1 MVLLIAFSATA
12 GTTGKIAGRVTD
24 QEGNPL
30 VGATVMVVGSS
41 YGAMTDA
48 NGEYFIINLPPD
60 TYTLRASMV
69 GMGAK
74 EAPGV
79 QVITDQTTRMD
90 FNLDPE
96 ATGVTVITVTDQ
108 RGMILKDVTTSVHVV
123 GREDIETMPVAG
135 VADIVSR
142 QAGMTVQDGDI
153 HARGGRQGEVV
164 YMVDGMSVMDPSG
177 NFQAMTVPVSA
188 IAETSTMTGGF
199 GAEYGNAQSGI
210 VNIVTREGGDDYE
223 FDYTVW
229 GNDWQTLGF
238 ADDWNWRDDGPFREG
253 MIDMNGSVGG
263 PEPISSYLLPAMGLN
278 LPGEYRMMLTG
289 SYYERGGGP
298 DNRYGLMPND
308 GREDISGTLKLTLRP
323 NPRTKINLS
332 GMLSQGEI
340 GYLSTTT
347 NWEYSRFDEDYTISG
362 TDSIIPGQPLKYA
375 LPTVFV
381 DDYSMGL
388 GITQTMSDATF
399 LEAKFKMLRNE
410 SSYRTYDPDG
420 GFIDENYD
428 SFASWE
434 EYVPARIY
442 DDEGFPRAGY
452 NYFQNAWIL
461 PYFKRSNT
469 MANGRV
475 DVTSQL
481 NNEHQLKAGIEASYY
496 ELYEFEAQPAS
507 GANVYGGIWRAF
519 PNKGAAYIQDKM
531 EYSGMIVNAGLR
543 FDYLDPNF
551 DDYPAD
557 LDDPVNPGTT
567 PEDPNHIKNPVEVSM
582 KYHLSPRVG
591 FSHPITDRDV
601 LHFTYGHYFQI
612 PALYNLYDGADYEL
626 SGAFPIVANPDLE
639 PEETIAYEVGVKHQ
653 FDEVTLLNF
662 TGFYKDITGL
672 VDQEEIFYSAAQSYS
687 HYINGDYGNVRGA
700 ELSIMRRPSNYWAFN
715 ANYTYQVA
723 VGKSSSSRQ
732 NYDYNWAGWII
743 PKEDAYLDWDQR
755 HTVNANFDFRI
766 PRGEGPRLGDYP
778 ILEGFGVNL
787 DWSYG
792 SGFPFTATNQ
802 GSLAPVINGERL
814 PWHSNTELKV
824 NRKIWAGPV
833 TLNLQAWVLN
843 LFNRRN
849 IQELPDDYI
858 ETYLADQ
865 DGDGEPDYDPTGPL
879 GNPYVYNEERRI
891 RFGLG
896 LEW

>member
-24 QEGNPL
+24 QDGNPL
-30 VGATVMVVGSS
+30 VGATVMVVGTS

-60 TYTLRASMV
+60 TYTLRCSMV

-90 FNLDPE
+90 FTLDPE

-142 QAGMTVQDGDI
+142 QAGMTVLDGTI
-153 HARGGRQGEVV
+153 HARGGRSGEVV

-177 NFQAMTVPVSA
+177 NFQAMSVPVSA

-210 VNIVTREGGDDYE
+210 VNIVTREGGDSYE
-223 FDYTVW
+223 FDYNAW
-229 GNDWQTLGF
+229 ANDWQTMGF
-238 ADDWNWRDDGPFREG
+238 AEDWNWRDDGPFREG
-253 MIDMNGSVGG
+253 MIDMEGAIGG
-263 PEPISSYLLPAMGLN
+263 PEPISTYLLPAMGLN

-289 SYYERGGGP
+289 SYFSRGGGAG
-298 DNRYGLMPND
+298 DERYGLMPND

-323 NPRTKINLS
+323 SPRTKINLS
-332 GMLSQGEI
+332 GNYATGEI
-340 GYLSTTT
+340 GYSF
-347 NWEYSRFDEDYTISG
+347 WDVSWQYSRFDQDYEIEG
-362 TDSIIPGQPLKYA
+362 TDSVIPGQPLKYA
-375 LPTVFV
+375 LPTAFV
-381 DDYSMGL
+381 NDYSVSV

-399 LEAKFKMLRNE
+399 LEAKFQYMRNQSE
-410 SSYRTYDPDG
+410 YRTYDPDG
-420 GFIDENYD
+420 GFIDEHYD
-428 SFASWE
+428 SFSEWE
-434 EYVPARIY
+434 DYVPERIY
-442 DDEGFPRAGY
+442 DSDGFPRAGY
-452 NYFQNAWIL
+452 SYFQNAWIL
-461 PYFKRSNT
+461 PYFIRENY
-469 MANGRV
+469 MATSRV

-481 NNEHQLKAGIEASYY
+481 NNEHQLKAGVEASYY
-496 ELYEFEAQPAS
+496 DLYNFEAQPAS
-507 GANVYGGIWRAF
+507 GGNVYGGSWHAF
-519 PNKGAAYIQDKM
+519 PNMGAAYIQDKM

-551 DDYPAD
+551 DQYPAD
-557 LDDPVNPGTT
+557 LDDPVNPGTE
-567 PEDPNHIKNPVEVSM
+567 PGDPDHIKNPVEVSM

-601 LHFTYGHYFQI
+601 LHFTYGHYFQT
-612 PALYNLYDGADYEL
+612 PDMGRLFDGADYEL

-639 PEETIAYEVGVKHQ
+639 PEETRAYEVGVKHQ
-653 FDEVTLLNF
+653 FDEVTLLNV

-672 VDQEEIFYSAAQSYS
+672 VDQEEVFYSAAQSYS
-687 HYINGDYGNVRGA
+687 RYINGDYGNVRGA
-700 ELSIMRRPSNYWAFN
+700 ELSIMRRPSNYWALN

-723 VGKSSSSRQ
+723 QGKSSSSRQ

-743 PKEDAYLDWDQR
+743 PKTDSYLDWDQR

-778 ILEGFGVNL
+778 VLEGFGVNI

-792 SGFPFTATNQ
+792 SGFPFTRASQ
-802 GSLAPVINGERL
+802 GSLEPQINGERL
-814 PWHSNTELKV
+814 PWTSNTELKV

-833 TLNLQAWVLN
+833 TFNLQCWVLN

-849 IQELPDDYI
+849 ILRLADAGWY
-858 ETYLADQ
+858 TADQ
-865 DGDGEPDYDPTGPL
+865 DGDGEPDYDPTGSL
-879 GNPYVYNEERRI
+879 DNPYVYNHERRI

-896 LEW
+896 IEW